1 MVLKVGEGHK
11 VNCIHITAMGFQYH
25 GEFRNE
31 AWDEDVK
38 IQDSYTSLTH
48 AIEPYLLTI
57 TAFFSVMAT
66 FEIIHR

>member
-38 IQDSYTSLTH
+38 I
-48 AIEPYLLTI
+48 
-57 TAFFSVMAT
+57 
-66 FEIIHR
+66 

>member
-1 MVLKVGEGHK
+1 MGFHTYSCIGNYQEMDSGEMVLKVGEGHK

-38 IQDSYTSLTH
+38 I
-48 AIEPYLLTI
+48 
-57 TAFFSVMAT
+57 
-66 FEIIHR
+66 